1 MHPESGLNRYAR
13 ALANAG
19 CVTHTETV
27 VTGPVRSL
35 EELGDLILH
44 PAAFHPPVLTA
55 VRENLSVLKVAG
67 RLLPHQHTTT
77 EPDPGRVPVL
87 LVPGFFS
94 GDFALAPMAE
104 ALRDA
109 GHYTARSGI
118 APNVGCTR
126 ELAEAVEKRLEQTAE
141 RTGRRVALVGWSRGG
156 TLAKI
161 AAVRRPDLVAS
172 LVTLGTPNTDP
183 LAVNATLAAQ
193 LTLITRLSSLGVPGL
208 LGEDCLSGECAHEMK
223 ALLEQDVDPSIPY
236 TSVFSLDDGVIDWRA
251 CLDPQAAHV
260 EVAATHMSMGADPE
274 VIDVVVALLAAL
286 EPETLAA

>member
-1 MHPESGLNRYAR
+1 
-13 ALANAG
+13 
-19 CVTHTETV
+19 VTS
-27 VTGPVRSL
+27 PVRSL
-35 EELGDLILH
+35 EELGGLILH

-67 RLLPHQHTTT
+67 RLLPHQRSET
-77 EPDPGRVPVL
+77 EPDPERVPVL

-94 GDFALAPMAE
+94 GDFALAPMTE
-104 ALRDA
+104 ALRGA

-118 APNVGCTR
+118 APNIGCTR
-126 ELAEAVEKRLEQTAE
+126 ELAEAVERRLEQTAE

-161 AAVRRPDLVAS
+161 ATVRRPALVAS
-172 LVTLGTPNTDP
+172 LITLGTPNTDP

-193 LTLITRLSSLGVPGL
+193 LALITRLSSLGVPGL
-208 LGEDCLSGECAHEMK
+208 LGEDCLSGDCAREMK
-223 ALLEQDVDPSIPY
+223 ALLESDVDPAIPY

-260 EVAATHMSMGADPE
+260 EVGATHMSMGADAE
-274 VIDVVVALLAAL
+274 VIDLVVDLLA
-286 EPETLAA
+286 PLAPASLSA